1 MKFLETHYEDYIQS
15 LDTQNLHPK
24 LSKLFSKF
32 PSDINK
38 LKNLIFY
45 GPSGTGKY
53 TQMLGSIRKYSAT
66 DLKYDKKISITF
78 NKQQFFFKISDIHYE
93 VDLALLGCNSKL
105 LWHDIYM
112 QIVDIISAKMNKT
125 GIVVCKNFHEINSEL
140 LDNFYSYM
148 QENQTQINIKY
159 ILITESV
166 SFIPDNILNCCE
178 TIHIPRPTKA
188 ALTKC
193 VSNAKLPLKMEQ
205 MSNIKN
211 VHCGMSE
218 LMQPHKIICDKIIA
232 EMIQIDELKFLAFRD
247 MLYDIFIYNL
257 DVGECI
263 WYILTNLTKQG
274 YIKNEHAS
282 KALIKTF
289 TFFQFYNNNYRPI
302 YHLEGYLFY
311 LTKLMHF
318 QPLGERSSPQTSP

>member
-15 LDTQNLHPK
+15 QQNQNLHPK

-32 PSDINK
+32 PSDVNK

-45 GPSGTGKY
+45 GPSGVGKY
-53 TQMLGSIRKYSAT
+53 TQMLGSIRKYSST
-66 DLKYDKKISITF
+66 DLKYEKKISITY
-78 NKQQFFFKISDIHYE
+78 NKQQFFFKISDIHFE

-105 LWHDIYM
+105 LWHDIYT
-112 QIVDIISAKMNKT
+112 QIIDIISAKTNKT

-148 QENQTQINIKY
+148 QENQHQINVKY
-159 ILITESV
+159 ILMTESV

-178 TIHIPRPTKA
+178 TIHISRPTKS

-193 VSNAKLPLKMEQ
+193 MGNNGKLPVKMEQ

-211 VHCGMSE
+211 VHCGMNE
-218 LMQPHKIICDKIIA
+218 LMQPHKIICDKIIS
-232 EMIQIDELKFLAFRD
+232 EMVKIDELKFLAFRD

-257 DVGECI
+257 DVGECV
-263 WYILTNLTKQG
+263 WYILTYLTTQG
-274 YIKNEHAS
+274 HLQNHVS
-282 KALIKTF
+282 KALVKTF

-302 YHLEGYLFY
+302 YHLESYLFY
-311 LTKLMHF
+311 LIQLMHF
-318 QPLGERSSPQTSP
+318 

>member
-15 LDTQNLHPK
+15 HQTQNLHPK

-32 PSDINK
+32 PSDVNK

-45 GPSGTGKY
+45 GPSGVGKY
-53 TQMLGSIRKYSAT
+53 TQMLCSIRKYSST
-66 DLKYDKKISITF
+66 DLKYEKKISITY
-78 NKQQFFFKISDIHYE
+78 NKQQFFFKISDIHFE

-105 LWHDIYM
+105 LWHDIYT
-112 QIVDIISAKMNKT
+112 QIIDIISAKTNKT

-148 QENQTQINIKY
+148 QENQNQINVKY
-159 ILITESV
+159 ILMTESV

-178 TIHIPRPTKA
+178 TIHISRPTKS

-193 VSNAKLPLKMEQ
+193 MGSTAKLPIKMEQ

-211 VHCGMSE
+211 VHCGMNE

-232 EMIQIDELKFLAFRD
+232 EMVKIDELKFLAFRD

-257 DVGECI
+257 DVGECV
-263 WYILTNLTKQG
+263 WYILTYLTTQG
-274 YIKNEHAS
+274 YLQNHVS
-282 KALIKTF
+282 NALVKTF

-311 LTKLMHF
+311 LIQLMHF
-318 QPLGERSSPQTSP
+318 